1 MPQKWFWHRWPKI
14 YTLGNL
20 TNTWYLNIFLQV
32 NADHW
37 DFWLKFSYSLNH
49 LRFFL
54 FPVYVHCYNT
64 YMWVIDKSW
73 IPTGLDHSLLQSIP
87 NQTIKGRIP
96 EYLCLTT
103 SSNAYN
109 WILLNSAMLI
119 GWFCFGKEWVVIRN
133 WEYRGMAWILDR
145 GLDQQVLLCSRRWSV
160 HANSS
165 FCDTLWQGRATAY
178 FTAISICQD

>member
-1 MPQKWFWHRWPKI
+1 MTQDLHIGKPYQ
-14 YTLGNL
+14 
-20 TNTWYLNIFLQV
+20 YLVSKYFSAGQCRPLRFLVEIFL
-32 NADHW
+32 
-37 DFWLKFSYSLNH
+37 FTESFKI
-49 LRFFL
+49 FL

-119 GWFCFGKEWVVIRN
+119 GWFCLGKEWVVIRN